1 MDSDLKR
8 RLDIVK
14 LTGYH
19 PFMRPYSQYCAVAR
33 ALDVVGERWTL
44 LIVRELFFRDSR
56 YSDLQDALPGIATNL
71 LAERLRQ
78 LEAEG
83 IIERYEAPSPVR
95 ATVYRLTTR
104 GRELGPV
111 LQALVIWGTPLL
123 GRGQRTD
130 AFRTHW
136 LIMALRISFNGVD
149 VSDLAPLNIVLETG
163 DEPAIM
169 DVRADGLTVQAGT
182 GTSPTDAAAVV
193 VEGRAAAV
201 VALLTGPTGARTPG
215 ISIRGPREAIRRL
228 HALIARSHLAAPR
241 TAGA

>member
-1 MDSDLKR
+1 LVDNKR
-8 RLDIVK
+8 S
-14 LTGYH
+14 TAH
-19 PFMRPYSQYCAVAR
+19 CA
-33 ALDVVGERWTL
+33 
-44 LIVRELFFRDSR
+44 
-56 YSDLQDALPGIATNL
+56 DLQDALPGIATNL

-215 ISIRGPREAIRRL
+215 ISIRGSRDAIRRL
-228 HALIARSHLAAPR
+228 HALIARSRLTAAR
-241 TAGA
+241 TTGA

>member
-14 LTGYH
+14 LIGYH
-19 PFMRPYSQYCAVAR
+19 PFMRSYGQYCALAR

-78 LEAEG
+78 LEADG

-123 GRGQRTD
+123 GRSQGTD

-136 LIMALRISFNGVD
+136 LILALRIFFNGVD
-149 VSDLAPLNIVLETG
+149 VSDLAPLSILLQTG

-169 DVRADGLTVQAGT
+169 DVRGDGLTVQAGT

-193 VEGRAAAV
+193 EGRAAAV
-201 VALLTGPTGARTPG
+201 VALLTGTTDARTRG

-228 HALIARSHLAAPR
+228 HALIARSRLTAAR
-241 TAGA
+241 TTEA

>member
-83 IIERYEAPSPVR
+83 IIERYEPPSPVR
-95 ATVYRLTTR
+95 ATVYRLPTR

-111 LQALVIWGTPLL
+111 LQALVIWGPPLL

-193 VEGRAAAV
+193 VEGPAAEV
-201 VALLTGPTGARTPG
+201 GRLLTRPPRPPTPR
-215 ISIRGPREAIRRL
+215 SIIRRS
-228 HALIARSHLAAPR
+228 R
-241 TAGA
+241 GAHPPPHTPV

>member
-1 MDSDLKR
+1 MDSDIKR
-8 RLDIVK
+8 QLDIVK
-14 LTGYH
+14 LIGYH
-19 PFMRPYSQYCAVAR
+19 PFMRSYSQYCALAR
-33 ALDVVGERWTL
+33 ALDVVVERWPL

-149 VSDLAPLNIVLETG
+149 VSDLAPLNIVLQTG

-193 VEGRAAAV
+193 VEGPAPAA
-201 VALLTGPTGARTPG
+201 VALLTGPTDARTPG
-215 ISIRGPREAIRRL
+215 TSIRGPPDPIRPL
-228 HALIARSHLAAPR
+228 HPPRAPAPPAAP
-241 TAGA
+241 

>member
-1 MDSDLKR
+1 LVDNKR
-8 RLDIVK
+8 S
-14 LTGYH
+14 TAH
-19 PFMRPYSQYCAVAR
+19 CA
-33 ALDVVGERWTL
+33 
-44 LIVRELFFRDSR
+44 
-56 YSDLQDALPGIATNL
+56 DLQDALPGIATNL

-215 ISIRGPREAIRRL
+215 ISIRGSRDAIRRL
-228 HALIARSHLAAPR
+228 HALIARSRFTAAR
-241 TAGA
+241 TTGA